1 MMTLAEMAVDVLTT
15 SDAKEK
21 TRKSLAHAASWV
33 SARKDGIGI
42 EIGTAEPPQPA
53 RPVKPDLLSPR
64 DVPKRKPGSP
74 EGRTALLHAVAVI
87 ELNAVDLHWD
97 IIARF
102 AHVELPFR
110 FFR

>member
-21 TRKSLAHAASWV
+21 TRKSLAHAAYWV

-42 EIGTAEPPQPA
+42 EIGTAEPPQKPA

-64 DVPKRKPGSP
+64 DVP
-74 EGRTALLHAVAVI
+74 A
-87 ELNAVDLHWD
+87 
-97 IIARF
+97 
-102 AHVELPFR
+102 
-110 FFR
+110 